1 MKISRQNH
9 VELRDKVVPVEIS
22 HCTAYTFSNGDFK
35 MRCLVF
41 CVVVLVATNV
51 EANAGKRF
59 LFPHNADCD
68 GLKLSI
74 DEWETLSRIRTPD
87 APQPPNGDMQLLPN
101 VDGCLREKVRS
112 YIRDNMGSV
121 IAGEVSQI
129 RSQARSNYAT
139 SGDLKESII
148 SAVRGQLDQ
157 HRSAIESRLGDENG
171 DRRNWLL
178 SLLGLGAAGVGL
190 TGWQAFAARKA
201 GEIALDRVISA
212 KK

>member
-1 MKISRQNH
+1 
-9 VELRDKVVPVEIS
+9 
-22 HCTAYTFSNGDFK
+22 

-41 CVVVLVATNV
+41 VIVALTVSNI
-51 EANAGKRF
+51 EANSGKRF
-59 LFPHNADCD
+59 LFPHNSADCD
-68 GLKLSI
+68 NLRLSI
-74 DEWETLSRIRTPD
+74 EEWETLSRIRTPGSS
-87 APQPPNGDMQLLPN
+87 AMPQATNGNMQLLPD
-101 VDGCLREKVRS
+101 VDGGLRAKIQG
-112 YIRDNMGSV
+112 YIRDNMGPV

-129 RSQARSNYAT
+129 RSQARENYAT

-157 HRSAIESRLGDENG
+157 HKSSIESRIGDENG